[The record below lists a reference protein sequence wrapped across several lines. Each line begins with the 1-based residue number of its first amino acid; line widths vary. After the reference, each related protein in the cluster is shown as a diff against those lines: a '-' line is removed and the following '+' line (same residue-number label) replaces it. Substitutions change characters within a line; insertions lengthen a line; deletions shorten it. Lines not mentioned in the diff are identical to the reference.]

1 MASTDVI
8 FDVIGRDHAS
18 STFDKVGDSANR
30 SGGKMAKFGKIAK
43 VAALGVAGGVAA
55 AGVALFKLGQGAAE
69 DAAGQAR
76 LAKALKNSAG
86 ATKAQTASVEDWISK
101 QGVALGVA
109 DDELRPALEKLAV
122 ATKDVGKAQ
131 KLATLGMDVA
141 AGTGLSLQAVSKALA
156 KAQNGQVAG
165 LSKLGIS
172 TKDAEGK
179 TISFAEAQKRLAK
192 AHGGQAATSANTLQG
207 KIGRLKLILSETGET
222 IGSKLLPVAT
232 QLADWFLKDGLPKIS
247 AFGNYLST
255 VLPPIVEKVKTV
267 VSAVLGAMKG
277 DVSGNL
283 GGIKQIFTDA
293 VSIIRSLWNAFGP
306 TLLASLKSSFENMKM
321 MLSGAF
327 TIIRGIFATVSALLK
342 GDWKGVWEGI
352 KTILRGAATLLVG
365 LVRELWNKIKLAFSS
380 AGIAVKAI
388 FSGLW
393 NGIRSAASAG
403 LNWLVERV
411 RSIPGS
417 LKGLGGKFLEA
428 GKTLIGKLWDGIK
441 NAAGNAG
448 GFVGDL
454 LGKVKSGINS
464 LLRLPLKTP
473 EIKVKGI
480 KILGSTT
487 IIPAFA
493 RGGIAPGGTALVGE
507 EGPELVDLPRGSRV
521 TPHRAS
527 MARLGGGGTVEVHLH
542 MGSGFVGDESKLA
555 TALEQMFLR
564 YVRST
569 GRPLQ
574 FKTAAA

>member
-255 VLPPIVEKVKTV
+255 VLPPIFEKVKTV

-283 GGIKQIFTDA
+283 NGIKQIFTDA

-306 TLLASLKSSFENMKM
+306 TLLASLKSSFENMKT

-388 FSGLW
+388 FSGMW
-393 NGIRSAASAG
+393 SGIKSAASSG
-403 LNWLVERV
+403 LNWVVERI

-417 LKGLGGKFLEA
+417 IKGLGGKFLDA
-428 GKTLIGKLWDGIK
+428 GKALIGKLWEGVK

-448 GFVGDL
+448 SFVSDL
-454 LGKVKSGINS
+454 VSKIKNGINS
-464 LLRLPLKTP
+464 TLNLPLYISLPKVLGGKS
-473 EIKVKGI
+473 IKV
-480 KILGSTT
+480 
-487 IIPAFA
+487 IPAFA

-521 TPHRAS
+521 TPNRAS
-527 MARLGGGGTVEVHLH
+527 MARLGEGGAVHLHLH
-542 MGSGFVGDESKLA
+542 MGSGFVGDERQLA

-574 FKTAAA
+574 FKTASA